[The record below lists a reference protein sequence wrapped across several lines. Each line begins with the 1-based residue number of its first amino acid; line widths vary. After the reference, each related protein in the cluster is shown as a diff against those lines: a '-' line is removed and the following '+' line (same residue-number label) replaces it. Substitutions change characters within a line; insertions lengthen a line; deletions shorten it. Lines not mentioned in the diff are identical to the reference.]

1 MSAAFAVKS
10 TSATAACVIGRIDVT
25 NAAQAL
31 AEGKQ
36 AHAKGITDLDLQQ
49 LSSADS
55 VTLAVLL
62 AWSAAASRSQKPL
75 VYRGMPDRLRAIARL
90 GDAGELLGLDAKPA
104 AQGRNA

>member
-1 MSAAFAVKS
+1 MSAAFAVQP
-10 TSATAACVIGRIDVT
+10 TSATAACVVGRIDVT

-36 AHAKGITDLDLQQ
+36 AQAKGITELDLQQ

-90 GDAGELLGLDAKPA
+90 GDAGELLGLEMQA
-104 AQGRNA
+104 AGR